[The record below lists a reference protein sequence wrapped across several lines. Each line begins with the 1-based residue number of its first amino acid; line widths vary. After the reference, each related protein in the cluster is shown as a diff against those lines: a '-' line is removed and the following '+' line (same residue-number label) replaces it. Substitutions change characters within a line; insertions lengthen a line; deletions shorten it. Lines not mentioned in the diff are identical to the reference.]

1 MAVKL
6 IALGNVL
13 MMDDGIA
20 VSLTKDLEP
29 ELMELEIE
37 VVYGETDI
45 QYSISSVKEEDY
57 IIILD
62 ASCIGKAPGEITKL
76 PLYENNSFH
85 TTCFQHSFRFVDL
98 LRVYYPKL
106 NGFIL
111 AVEAA
116 EIKPCYGLSKI
127 LFKKKNEIEAEL
139 IETIKKE
146 IGCRLG

>member
-20 VSLTKDLEP
+20 ITLAKDLEP
-29 ELMELEIE
+29 ELIESDIE

-45 QYSISSVKEEDY
+45 QYSISSVNEEDY

-62 ASCIGKAPGEITKL
+62 ASSIGKSPGEITKL
-76 PLYENNSFH
+76 PLYDYHSCH
-85 TTCFQHSFRFVDL
+85 PSGFQHSFSFVDL
-98 LRVYYPKL
+98 LKVYYPKL

-111 AVEAA
+111 AIEAA
-116 EIKPCYGLSKI
+116 DIKPCYGLSSA
-127 LFKKKNEIEAEL
+127 LYEKKNEIAAEI
-139 IETIKKE
+139 IETIRK
-146 IGCRLG
+146 L

>member
-20 VSLTKDLEP
+20 VTLAEDLEP
-29 ELMELEIE
+29 ELIESEIE

-45 QYSISSVKEEDY
+45 QYSISLVKEEDY
-57 IIILD
+57 IIVLD
-62 ASCIGKAPGEITKL
+62 ASCIGKAPGLITKL
-76 PLYENNSFH
+76 PLYENNTFH
-85 TTCFQHSFRFVDL
+85 PSSFQHSFSFVDL
-98 LRVYYPKL
+98 LKVYYPKL

-116 EIKPCYGLSKI
+116 DIKPCYGLSKI
-127 LFKKKNEIEAEL
+127 LIEKKNEIEAEL
-139 IETIKKE
+139 IEVIKKE
-146 IGCRLG
+146 LG